1 METLVIWKAFNEEN
15 KKLIRLGRVLV
26 FLEHLDVQIL
36 KISQNFGVGVG
47 VDVGFTDLPVCPI
60 LYIYMKYIYIYIYT
74 HIHIHIHIHIFIY
87 INYG

>member
-60 LYIYMKYIYIYIYT
+60 LYIYTHIYIYIYISLS
-74 HIHIHIHIHIFIY
+74 I
-87 INYG
+87 